1 MSFHEG
7 RESFAVALHET
18 AEQIEA
24 PFAEFLY
31 EGAVRRGKQIRRRRR
46 TGAALTG
53 VVAVGAAAA
62 VAAVGLSG
70 AGRATPAPI
79 PVATISPKDV
89 PKYMATTFMSV
100 LPHGILLQ
108 TSDGE
113 STLTGYGY
121 SMPGNDGR
129 WSAAAQTLIVY
140 QGQKYT
146 ASISVADGGLTCQ
159 EFSSLVTCNTKR
171 IGSATLV
178 YPGPLKGASQ
188 LANEDYN
195 LDYSD
200 GKSVQLQV
208 MPNTHNTASIVPI
221 TEQQAE
227 QIVTSPAWNQVLA
240 DLPAPVSC
248 PILERA
254 PGSLAATEWLCA
266 TTGKLYPIEGQSYGY
281 FG

>member
-1 MSFHEG
+1 MSIHEG

-18 AEQIEA
+18 AEQIET

-53 VVAVGAAAA
+53 VAAVGAAAA

-70 AGRATPAPI
+70 TGRAAPAPVQ
-79 PVATISPKDV
+79 VATISPKDV
-89 PKYMATTFMSV
+89 PKYMATTFISV
-100 LPHGILLQ
+100 LPSGVLLQ
-108 TSDGE
+108 TSDGD
-113 STLTGYGY
+113 STLSGWGY

-146 ASISVADGGLTCQ
+146 AALSVADGGMTCQ
-159 EFSSLVTCNTKR
+159 EFSQLVTCNTKR

-188 LANEDYN
+188 LKNEDYN
-195 LDYSD
+195 LDYAD

-208 MPNTHNTASIVPI
+208 TPNTDNTASIVPF

-227 QIVTSPAWNQVLA
+227 HIVTSPVWNPVLA
-240 DLPAPVSC
+240 DLPARVSC
-248 PILERA
+248 PDLEPA
-254 PGSLAATEWLCA
+254 PGKLAAPEWLCT
-266 TTGKLYPIEGQSYGY
+266 TTGKLYPVEGQPYSY